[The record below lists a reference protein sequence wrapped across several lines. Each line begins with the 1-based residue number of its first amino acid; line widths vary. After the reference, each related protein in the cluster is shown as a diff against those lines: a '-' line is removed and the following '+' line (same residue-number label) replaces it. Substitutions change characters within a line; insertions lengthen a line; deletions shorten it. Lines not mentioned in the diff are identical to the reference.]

1 MLTQIIFSFLVSGST
16 SILNNVQKKYFVL
29 CGISGVIAALAYN
42 YFIAHNN
49 AAISSLISCVILSIC
64 SQFFAQMT
72 KIPSM
77 VFTISGIM
85 PIVPGSL
92 LFKAFN
98 SLAENNYNQAIN
110 FGTQAILVGFSIAI
124 GFLINEVLS
133 SVLLNLKNAV
143 KKI

>member
-1 MLTQIIFSFLVSGST
+1 MITQIVFSFLVSGST

-29 CGISGVIAALAYN
+29 CGLAGVITTLAYN
-42 YFIAHNN
+42 FFISYNN

-64 SQFFAQMT
+64 SQFFSQRT
-72 KIPSM
+72 KIPSV

-92 LFKAFN
+92 LFKAFH
-98 SLAENNYNQAIN
+98 SLAENDYNQAVN

-133 SVLLNLKNAV
+133 SVLLNLKNDI